1 MGDSSVPRASGKL
14 EAVSITFRP
23 LSDGDLPKLAEW
35 LAAPHVKEW
44 WPEPDDLAAVT
55 SRYLPMIEGP
65 DRTEGFIILFDGLPI
80 GYIQRYRFADEP
92 EWRRTVAAA
101 VDTSDAVGIDYL
113 IGEVAMVGRGI
124 GSEAIRTFLA
134 GLWDSYAHAA
144 VVVVAVQQLNL
155 ASWHALE
162 NAGFHRVW
170 NGHLDTEDPSDQGT
184 AFLYA
189 LSRPPDG

>member
-1 MGDSSVPRASGKL
+1 MT
-14 EAVSITFRP
+14 ITFRP
-23 LSDGDLPKLAEW
+23 LSGGDLPKLAEW

-44 WPEPDDLAAVT
+44 WAEPDDLAAVK
-55 SRYLPMIEGP
+55 SRYLPMIDGP
-65 DRTEGFIILFDGLPI
+65 DRTEGFIVLFGSLPI
-80 GYIQRYRFADEP
+80 GYIQRYRFVDEP

-101 VDTSDAVGIDYL
+101 VDARHAGGIDYL

-124 GSEAIRTFLA
+124 GSEVIRTFAA
-134 GLWDSYAHAA
+134 GLWESCADIA

-162 NAGFHRVW
+162 NAGFTRLWH
-170 NGHLDTEDPSDQGT
+170 GQLDTEDPSDRGP

-189 LSRPPDG
+189 LSRPSDG